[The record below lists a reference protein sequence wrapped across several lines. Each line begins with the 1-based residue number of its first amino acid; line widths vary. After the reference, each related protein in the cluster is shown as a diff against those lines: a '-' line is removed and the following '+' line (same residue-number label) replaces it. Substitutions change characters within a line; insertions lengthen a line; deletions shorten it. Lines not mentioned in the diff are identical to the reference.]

1 MGRCLYVSTRNEV
14 YKLLAIKTEIN
25 DIVDILQ
32 VSRRT
37 VERYAKEYSD
47 TLATKDKK
55 ATTTSDRKRRK
66 EIARA
71 HIETGS
77 SIKEAKA
84 LSGTTTDICKKLSS
98 KERLQEK
105 QTDFLRR
112 LREEHKEMIL
122 QNKRDRLEINTRIKA
137 DLAVS
142 KSNKQTQEMLL
153 MNEKTEQTI
162 LESERLDRLERF
174 EFEKEVHKSKL
185 KLEMLE
191 KIEQM
196 SDKELEELQKFLE
209 KKETFVNAE

>member
-98 KERLQEK
+98 KERLQTK
-105 QTDFLRR
+105 QADFLRQ
-112 LREEHKEMIL
+112 LRDEHKEMIL

-142 KSNKQTQEMLL
+142 ESNKQTQEMLL

-162 LESERLDRLERF
+162 LESERLDRLEHF

-209 KKETFVNAE
+209 KKETFVNVE

>member
-1 MGRCLYVSTRNEV
+1 M
-14 YKLLAIKTEIN
+14 
-25 DIVDILQ
+25 
-32 VSRRT
+32 
-37 VERYAKEYSD
+37 
-47 TLATKDKK
+47 
-55 ATTTSDRKRRK
+55 
-66 EIARA
+66 
-71 HIETGS
+71 
-77 SIKEAKA
+77 
-84 LSGTTTDICKKLSS
+84 
-98 KERLQEK
+98 QEK

-142 KSNKQTQEMLL
+142 EFNKQTQEMLL

-185 KLEMLE
+185 KAEMLE

>member
-1 MGRCLYVSTRNEV
+1 MSTRSEV

-25 DIVDILQ
+25 DIVDILH

-37 VERYAKEYSD
+37 VERYAKEYND
-47 TLATKDKK
+47 TLATSDKK

-77 SIKEAKA
+77 SIREASEASGISISTALKA
-84 LSGTTTDICKKLSS
+84 SS

-105 QTDFLRR
+105 QADFLRQ
-112 LREEHKEMIL
+112 LRDEHKEMIL
-122 QNKRDRLEINTRIKA
+122 QNKRDRLKINTRMKT
-137 DLAVS
+137 DLAVAESS
-142 KSNKQTQEMLL
+142 KLTQEMLL

-209 KKETFVNAE
+209 EKERFVNVE

>member
-1 MGRCLYVSTRNEV
+1 MSTRNEV

-77 SIKEAKA
+77 SIKEASELTQTHISSVKR
-84 LSGTTTDICKKLSS
+84 LSS
-98 KERLQEK
+98 KERLQTK
-105 QTDFLRR
+105 QADFLRR
-112 LREEHKEMIL
+112 LRDEHKEMIL

-142 KSNKQTQEMLL
+142 ESDKLTQEMLL

-162 LESERLDRLERF
+162 LESERLDKLERF

-185 KLEMLE
+185 KAEMLE

-209 KKETFVNAE
+209 EKEKFVNVE

>member
-1 MGRCLYVSTRNEV
+1 MSTRNEV

-77 SIKEAKA
+77 SIEEAKA

-209 KKETFVNAE
+209 EKETFVNVE

>member
-1 MGRCLYVSTRNEV
+1 MSVREEV
-14 YKLLAIKTEIN
+14 YKLLALKKNTREIAETLN
-25 DIVDILQ
+25 ISIRCAQ
-32 VSRRT
+32 KHKRT
-37 VERYAKEYSD
+37 YDD
-47 TLATKDKK
+47 TLANSEQKTN
-55 ATTTSDRKRRK
+55 DRSEQKRRK
-66 EIARA
+66 EIAKA
-71 HIETGS
+71 HIVTGS
-77 SIKEAKA
+77 SIKEASEVSGISISTA
-84 LSGTTTDICKKLSS
+84 LKTSS

-105 QTDFLRR
+105 QADFLRR

-137 DLAVS
+137 DLAALETG
-142 KSNKQTQEMLL
+142 KLTQEMLL

-174 EFEKEVHKSKL
+174 EFEKEVHKNKL

-209 KKETFVNAE
+209 EKETFVNVE

>member
-1 MGRCLYVSTRNEV
+1 MSTRNEV

-209 KKETFVNAE
+209 EKETFVNVE

>member
-1 MGRCLYVSTRNEV
+1 MSTRNEV

-77 SIKEAKA
+77 SVKEASEVSGISISTA
-84 LSGTTTDICKKLSS
+84 LKTSS

-105 QTDFLRR
+105 QADFLRR
-112 LREEHKEMIL
+112 LRDEHKEMIL

-142 KSNKQTQEMLL
+142 ESNKQTQEMLL

-185 KLEMLE
+185 KAEMLE

-209 KKETFVNAE
+209 EKERFVNVE

>member
-1 MGRCLYVSTRNEV
+1 MSTRNEV

-77 SIKEAKA
+77 SIKEASELTQTHISSVKR
-84 LSGTTTDICKKLSS
+84 LSS

-105 QTDFLRR
+105 QADFLRR
-112 LREEHKEMIL
+112 LRDEHKARIEA
-122 QNKRDRLEINTRIKA
+122 NKCDRLRANEIAKKKIIATIE
-137 DLAVS
+137 DTEYIS
-142 KSNKQTQEMLL
+142 KTLQETLIL
-153 MNEKTEQTI
+153 NERAEQEI
-162 LESERLDRLERF
+162 LESDRLIQL
-174 EFEKEVHKSKL
+174 EKLELEQKKALSDVEKTNEKLDDVLSKL
-185 KLEMLE
+185 
-191 KIEQM
+191 
-196 SDKELEELQKFLE
+196 EESL
-209 KKETFVNAE
+209 

>member
-1 MGRCLYVSTRNEV
+1 MSTRNEV

-142 KSNKQTQEMLL
+142 ESNKQTQEMLL

-209 KKETFVNAE
+209 KKETFVNVE

>member
-1 MGRCLYVSTRNEV
+1 MSTRNEV

-25 DIVDILQ
+25 DIVDILH

-37 VERYAKEYSD
+37 VERYAKEYND

-77 SIKEAKA
+77 SIKEAATQTNTSFDSLK
-84 LSGTTTDICKKLSS
+84 IISS

-105 QTDFLRR
+105 QADFLRQ

-122 QNKRDRLEINTRIKA
+122 QNKRDRLKINTRIKA
-137 DLAVS
+137 DLAALETG
-142 KSNKQTQEMLL
+142 KLTQEMLL

-162 LESERLDRLERF
+162 LESERLDKLERF

-209 KKETFVNAE
+209 EKERFVNVE

>member
-1 MGRCLYVSTRNEV
+1 MSTRNEV

-162 LESERLDRLERF
+162 LESERLDKLERF

-185 KLEMLE
+185 KAEMLE

-209 KKETFVNAE
+209 EKERFVNVE

>member
-1 MGRCLYVSTRNEV
+1 MSTRNEV

-77 SIKEAKA
+77 SVKEASEVSGISISTA
-84 LSGTTTDICKKLSS
+84 LKTSS

-105 QTDFLRR
+105 QADFLRR
-112 LREEHKEMIL
+112 LRDEHKEMIL

-142 KSNKQTQEMLL
+142 ESNKQTQEMLL

-196 SDKELEELQKFLE
+196 NDKELEELQKFLE

>member
-1 MGRCLYVSTRNEV
+1 MSTRNEV

-84 LSGTTTDICKKLSS
+84 LSGTTTDICRS
-98 KERLQEK
+98 
-105 QTDFLRR
+105 
-112 LREEHKEMIL
+112 
-122 QNKRDRLEINTRIKA
+122 
-137 DLAVS
+137 
-142 KSNKQTQEMLL
+142 
-153 MNEKTEQTI
+153 
-162 LESERLDRLERF
+162 
-174 EFEKEVHKSKL
+174 
-185 KLEMLE
+185 
-191 KIEQM
+191 
-196 SDKELEELQKFLE
+196 
-209 KKETFVNAE
+209 

>member
-1 MGRCLYVSTRNEV
+1 MSVREEV
-14 YKLLAIKTEIN
+14 YKLLALKKNTREIAEALN
-25 DIVDILQ
+25 
-32 VSRRT
+32 VSLRCVQKHKRT
-37 VERYAKEYSD
+37 YDD
-47 TLATKDKK
+47 TLANSEQKTN
-55 ATTTSDRKRRK
+55 DRSEQKRRK
-66 EIARA
+66 EIAKA
-71 HIETGS
+71 HIVTGS
-77 SIKEAKA
+77 SIKEASEVSGISISTA
-84 LSGTTTDICKKLSS
+84 LKTSS

-105 QTDFLRR
+105 QADFLRR

-137 DLAVS
+137 DLAALETG
-142 KSNKQTQEMLL
+142 KLTQEMLL

-174 EFEKEVHKSKL
+174 EFEKEVHKNKL

-209 KKETFVNAE
+209 EKETFVNVE

>member
-1 MGRCLYVSTRNEV
+1 MSTRNEV

-98 KERLQEK
+98 KEHLQEK

>member
-1 MGRCLYVSTRNEV
+1 MSTRNEV

-77 SIKEAKA
+77 SIKEASELTQTHISSVKR
-84 LSGTTTDICKKLSS
+84 LSS
-98 KERLQEK
+98 KERLQTK
-105 QTDFLRR
+105 QADFLRR
-112 LREEHKEMIL
+112 LRDEHKEMIL

-142 KSNKQTQEMLL
+142 ESDKLTQEMLL

-209 KKETFVNAE
+209 KKETFVNVE

>member
-1 MGRCLYVSTRNEV
+1 MSTRNEV

-37 VERYAKEYSD
+37 VERYAKEYND

-77 SIKEAKA
+77 SIREASEASGISISAALKA
-84 LSGTTTDICKKLSS
+84 SS

-105 QTDFLRR
+105 QADFLRR
-112 LREEHKEMIL
+112 LRDEHKEMIL
-122 QNKRDRLEINTRIKA
+122 QNKRDRLKINTRMKT
-137 DLAVS
+137 DLAVAESS
-142 KSNKQTQEMLL
+142 KLTQEMLL

-196 SDKELEELQKFLE
+196 SDKELEELQKFLKE
-209 KKETFVNAE
+209 KETFVNVE

>member
-1 MGRCLYVSTRNEV
+1 MSTRNEV

-209 KKETFVNAE
+209 KKETFVNVE

>member
-77 SIKEAKA
+77 SVKEASEVSGISISTA
-84 LSGTTTDICKKLSS
+84 LKTSS

-105 QTDFLRR
+105 QADFLRR
-112 LREEHKEMIL
+112 LRDEHKEMIL

-142 KSNKQTQEMLL
+142 ESNKQTQEMLL

-185 KLEMLE
+185 KAEMLE

-209 KKETFVNAE
+209 EKERFVNVE

>member
-1 MGRCLYVSTRNEV
+1 MAYVSTRNEV

-77 SIKEAKA
+77 SVKEASEVSGISISTA
-84 LSGTTTDICKKLSS
+84 LKTSS

-105 QTDFLRR
+105 QADFLRR
-112 LREEHKEMIL
+112 LRDEHKEMIL

-142 KSNKQTQEMLL
+142 ESNKQTQEMLL

-209 KKETFVNAE
+209 KKETFVNSE

>member
-1 MGRCLYVSTRNEV
+1 MSTRNEV

-77 SIKEAKA
+77 SIKEASELTQTHISSVKR
-84 LSGTTTDICKKLSS
+84 LSS
-98 KERLQEK
+98 KEHLQEK
-105 QTDFLRR
+105 QADFLRR
-112 LREEHKEMIL
+112 LREEHKARIEA
-122 QNKRDRLEINTRIKA
+122 NKCDRLRANEIAKKKIIATIEDTNYI
-137 DLAVS
+137 S
-142 KSNKQTQEMLL
+142 KTLQETLIL
-153 MNEKTEQTI
+153 NERAEQEI
-162 LESERLDRLERF
+162 LESDRLIQL
-174 EFEKEVHKSKL
+174 EKLELEQKKALSDVEKTNEKLDDVLSKL
-185 KLEMLE
+185 
-191 KIEQM
+191 
-196 SDKELEELQKFLE
+196 EESL
-209 KKETFVNAE
+209 

>member
-1 MGRCLYVSTRNEV
+1 MSTRNEV

-77 SIKEAKA
+77 SVKEASEVSGISISTA
-84 LSGTTTDICKKLSS
+84 LKTSS

-105 QTDFLRR
+105 QADFLRR
-112 LREEHKEMIL
+112 LRDEHKEMIL

-142 KSNKQTQEMLL
+142 ESNKQTQEMLL

-209 KKETFVNAE
+209 KKETFVNSE

>member
-1 MGRCLYVSTRNEV
+1 MSTRNEV

-105 QTDFLRR
+105 QADFLRR
-112 LREEHKEMIL
+112 LRDEHKEMIL
-122 QNKRDRLEINTRIKA
+122 QNKRDRLKINTRMKA
-137 DLAVS
+137 DLAVAQSS
-142 KSNKQTQEMLL
+142 KLTQEMLL

-185 KLEMLE
+185 KAEMLE

-209 KKETFVNAE
+209 KKETFVNVE

>member
-1 MGRCLYVSTRNEV
+1 MSTRNEV

-37 VERYAKEYSD
+37 VERYAKEYND

-77 SIKEAKA
+77 SIREASEASGISISAALKA
-84 LSGTTTDICKKLSS
+84 SS

-105 QTDFLRR
+105 QADFLRR
-112 LREEHKEMIL
+112 LRDEHKEMIL
-122 QNKRDRLEINTRIKA
+122 QNKRDRLEINTRMKA

-142 KSNKQTQEMLL
+142 ESNKQTQEMLL

-185 KLEMLE
+185 KAEMLE

-196 SDKELEELQKFLE
+196 SDKELEELQKFLKE
-209 KKETFVNAE
+209 KETFVNVE

>member
-1 MGRCLYVSTRNEV
+1 MSTRNEV

>member
-1 MGRCLYVSTRNEV
+1 MSVREEV
-14 YKLLAIKTEIN
+14 YKLLALKKNTREIAETLN
-25 DIVDILQ
+25 
-32 VSRRT
+32 VSLRCVQKHKRT
-37 VERYAKEYSD
+37 YDD
-47 TLATKDKK
+47 TLANSEQKTN
-55 ATTTSDRKRRK
+55 DRSEQKRRK
-66 EIARA
+66 EIAKA
-71 HIETGS
+71 HIVTGS
-77 SIKEAKA
+77 SIKEASEVSGISISTA
-84 LSGTTTDICKKLSS
+84 LKTSS

-105 QTDFLRR
+105 QADFLRR

-137 DLAVS
+137 DLAALETG
-142 KSNKQTQEMLL
+142 KLTQEMLL

-174 EFEKEVHKSKL
+174 EFEKEVHKNKL

-209 KKETFVNAE
+209 EKETFVNVE

>member
-77 SIKEAKA
+77 SIKEASELTQTHISSVKR
-84 LSGTTTDICKKLSS
+84 LSS
-98 KERLQEK
+98 KERLQTK
-105 QTDFLRR
+105 QADFLRR
-112 LREEHKEMIL
+112 LRDEHKEMIL

-142 KSNKQTQEMLL
+142 ESDKLTQEMLL

-162 LESERLDRLERF
+162 LESERLDKLERF

-185 KLEMLE
+185 KAEMLE

-209 KKETFVNAE
+209 EKEKFVNVE

>member
-1 MGRCLYVSTRNEV
+1 MSTRNEV

-98 KERLQEK
+98 KEHLQEK

-122 QNKRDRLEINTRIKA
+122 QNKRDRLKINTRMKA
-137 DLAVS
+137 DLAVAQSS
-142 KSNKQTQEMLL
+142 KLTQEMLL

>member
-1 MGRCLYVSTRNEV
+1 MSVREEV
-14 YKLLAIKTEIN
+14 YKLLALKKNTREIAETLN
-25 DIVDILQ
+25 ISIRCAQ
-32 VSRRT
+32 KHKRT
-37 VERYAKEYSD
+37 YDD
-47 TLATKDKK
+47 TLANSEQKTN
-55 ATTTSDRKRRK
+55 DRGEQKRRK

-71 HIETGS
+71 HIVTGS

-98 KERLQEK
+98 KEHLQEK

-112 LREEHKEMIL
+112 LRDEHKEMIL

-142 KSNKQTQEMLL
+142 ESNKQTQEMLL

-209 KKETFVNAE
+209 EKERFVNVE